1 MALVKSKDQ
10 LWARRNGC
18 VHATVAL
25 FAGRVR
31 KLRKQEGAGIASARH
46 RWLVR
51 AAGLAVLG
59 VLCGLVFSAGCRKSD
74 GDTSVALSDV
84 VKAQSRAEQAWA
96 RVQGLDRSQ
105 GFGGELDEAEA
116 AYRSAQTFFDLQA
129 YADALKAYEDLQDT
143 CFNLLVM
150 ELARARAREAR
161 SNAAVAAEGAMRAG
175 ADTLAEHLWQSA
187 AATSEA
193 GELAFTSGQFEQAE
207 ESWRNAAAE
216 YDNAELHIEQAAL
229 AEEAKLAYDQMIG
242 ALSGPQ
248 LAALDHHGG
257 QAWAEAQSS
266 ISSATADGDPGQIA
280 MCYQDA
286 AESLPAVVEAAI
298 EAQFDEHLTTSRSLY
313 DSGQYGEALAAIALA
328 LELKPQD
335 ASARALQVEIVASIE
350 PIVYTD
356 WPFDAAEAT
365 RRQEETA
372 ATLGVAVTQELD
384 LGGGVMMKMVLLP
397 AGEFM
402 MGDTVSA
409 EQRAGELN
417 TQADRLLDEHPM
429 HNVRISRPFYMGI
442 YEVTQEQYE
451 AVMGNNP
458 SQFTGPT
465 LPVEQVSWD
474 DAVAFCRQAST
485 VTGRTFRLP
494 TEAEW
499 EYACRAGTST
509 AFCWGDDFLQGICNI
524 ENDEGSDENS
534 NVEPFR
540 RMGLPVDQTVPVGSF
555 APNVWG
561 LHDMHGNVWEWCHD
575 WYGEDYYA
583 DSEAV
588 DPQGPRGGEVHVLR
602 GGSWINPPA
611 WGRSAKRN
619 GYSLRSTYTGIRGFR
634 VAVSLD

>member
-1 MALVKSKDQ
+1 MALLKSKHQ
-10 LWARRNGC
+10 LWARRNGR

-31 KLRKQEGAGIASARH
+31 KPRKQEGAGIASAGH

-51 AAGLAVLG
+51 AAGLTVLG
-59 VLCGLVFSAGCRKSD
+59 VLCGLVFGAGCRKGD
-74 GDTSVALSDV
+74 GDTSVAIADV
-84 VKAQSRAEQAWA
+84 VEAQSKAEQAWS
-96 RVQGLDRSQ
+96 RVQGLDRSE
-105 GFGGELDEAEA
+105 GFDDELDEAEVVH
-116 AYRSAQTFFDLQA
+116 RSAQTFFDLKA
-129 YADALKAYEDLQDT
+129 YADALKAYEDLRDR
-143 CFNLLVM
+143 CDDLIGL
-150 ELARARAREAR
+150 ELARAQAREAR
-161 SNAAVAAEGAMRAG
+161 SSAAAAADEAMQVG
-175 ADTLAEHLWQSA
+175 ADTVAEHLWQSA
-187 AATSEA
+187 TAMSEA
-193 GELAFTSGQFEQAE
+193 GELAFTTGQFAQAE
-207 ESWRNAAAE
+207 ESWRYAAAD
-216 YDNAELHIEQAAL
+216 YDNARLYIEQSAL

-248 LAALDHHGG
+248 LAALDLHGG
-257 QAWAEAQSS
+257 QAWAEVQSS
-266 ISSATADGDPGQIA
+266 ISSATADADPGQIA
-280 MCYQDA
+280 MRYQDA
-286 AESLPAVVEAAI
+286 IESLPAVVEAAI
-298 EAQFDEHLTTSRSLY
+298 GAQLDEHVTTSRSLY

-328 LELKPQD
+328 LELRPQD
-335 ASARALQVEIVASIE
+335 ASTRVLQAEILASIE

-356 WPFDAAEAT
+356 WPFDATEAT

-372 ATLGVAVTQELD
+372 ATLGVAVTQEFD

-402 MGDTVSA
+402 MGDTISA
-409 EQRAGELN
+409 ARRADEFDTGV
-417 TQADRLLDEHPM
+417 ARFLDEHPM

-458 SQFTGPT
+458 SQFIGPT

-485 VTGRTFRLP
+485 VTGQTFRLP

-499 EYACRAGTST
+499 EYACRAGTIT
-509 AFCWGDDFLQGICNI
+509 AFSWGDEFLQGICNI
-524 ENDEGSDENS
+524 ENDENTGEDS

-561 LHDMHGNVWEWCHD
+561 LHDMHGNVWEWNHD

-588 DPQGPRGGEVHVLR
+588 DPQGPRGGEVRVLR
-602 GGSWINPPA
+602 GGSWINPPG

-619 GYSLRSTYTGIRGFR
+619 GFSLRSRYTGVRGFR